1 MTDILFI
8 KTSSLGDVIHH
19 MPAVTESRAH
29 FVRGRI
35 SWLVEEAYA
44 PLVALHPA
52 VDNVIPVAWRR
63 WRKRLHAPQ
72 IWREIGEWRR
82 RIGATPFDRIVD
94 TQGLIRTAVMSRA
107 ARGLRH
113 GYDRDS
119 IREPL
124 ASPFYDV
131 RFAVSRD
138 LHAIERNRRLTAL
151 ALGYRP
157 DGAVDYG
164 LDRAAL
170 RTSNESYAVLLHG
183 TARLEKQWPVAHWI
197 AMGKLLNARNLAA
210 VVPWGSEAERA
221 RAGQIAAAL
230 PNARVAERQPLDGVA
245 RMIASAQ
252 CVIGGD
258 TGLVHL
264 AAALGVPLVAIFSGS
279 DPALTR
285 PIGAGP
291 IEVVGAKGATPSVA
305 EVGGALEKI
314 LR

>member
-1 MTDILFI
+1 MTEILFI

-29 FVRGRI
+29 FPQARI

-52 VDNVIPVAWRR
+52 VNVVIPVAWRR
-63 WRKRLHAPQ
+63 WRKELLAPQ
-72 IWREIGEWRR
+72 MWQQVHHWRR
-82 RIGATPFDRIVD
+82 QLRSQPFDHIID
-94 TQGLIRTAVMSRA
+94 TQGLIRTGLMSRF

-113 GYDRDS
+113 GYDGDS

-124 ASPFYDV
+124 ASRFYDV
-131 RFAVSRD
+131 RHAVSRR
-138 LHAIERNRRLTAL
+138 LHAIDRNRQLTGL
-151 ALGYRP
+151 ALGYQPAGAP
-157 DGAVDYG
+157 DYD

-170 RTSNESYAVLLHG
+170 RTAGERYAVLLHG
-183 TARLEKQWPVAHWI
+183 TARPEKEWPAANWI
-197 AMGKLLNARNLAA
+197 ALGKALSARGIPP

-221 RAGQIAAAL
+221 RAAEIAAAV
-230 PNARVAERQPLDGVA
+230 PNARVADRQPIDGVA
-245 RMIASAQ
+245 RLIAGAE

-264 AAALGVPLVAIFSGS
+264 AAALSVPLVAIFSATE
-279 DPALTR
+279 PELTR
-285 PIGAGP
+285 PVGAGP
-291 IEVVGAKGATPSVA
+291 IEVVGAKSAPPSVDDVVA
-305 EVGGALEKI
+305 ALEKI

>member
-1 MTDILFI
+1 MTEILFI

-19 MPAVTESRAH
+19 MPAVAESRVH
-29 FVRGRI
+29 FPRARI

-52 VDNVIPVAWRR
+52 VDDVIPVAWRR
-63 WRKRLHAPQ
+63 WRRRLLANQ
-72 IWREIGEWRR
+72 IWREIGDWRR
-82 RIGATPFDRIVD
+82 RIGARQYDRIVD
-94 TQGLIRTAVMSRA
+94 TQGLIRTAIMGRA
-107 ARGLRH
+107 AHGPHH
-113 GYDRDS
+113 GYDRNS

-124 ASPFYDV
+124 ASRFYDV

-151 ALGYRP
+151 ALGYRSE
-157 DGAVDYG
+157 GAADYG
-164 LDRAAL
+164 FDRAAF
-170 RTSNESYAVLLHG
+170 RTSGDRYAVLLHG
-183 TARLEKQWPVAHWI
+183 TARPEKEWPVAHWI
-197 AMGKLLNARNLAA
+197 ALGKILNARGLAV
-210 VVPWGSEAERA
+210 VVPWGNDAERA
-221 RAGQIAAAL
+221 RAAEIVAAL
-230 PNARVAERQPLDGVA
+230 PNARVVDRQPIDEVA
-245 RMIASAQ
+245 KTVAGAA

-285 PIGAGP
+285 PVGAGP
-291 IEVVGAKGATPSVA
+291 IEVVGAKGAMPSVEDVDA
-305 EVGGALEKI
+305 VLEKI